1 MRALTRFL
9 PALLLGALLTGCG
22 SDDAAGSGAVDSDG
36 SASSESSQGSSDPGA
51 SADDDAF
58 DPTTATLSDE
68 GFCDQ
73 LDPDALGL
81 AVQSKKL
88 DRRIDYARGK
98 TYTDYTGKKFVAPS
112 SWCLYSDNPVSDRGN
127 TVSIQLTKGTD
138 ADIAK
143 AMESYRSSGDTP
155 GYDKSCEVTEETTF
169 GEPGGVAVCIPNKGS
184 SATTSIS
191 TFGLVSGVKFACSG
205 SMAETT
211 DAAALES
218 RVRAM
223 CGDVLETLAD

>member
-1 MRALTRFL
+1 MRALTPVL

-22 SDDAAGSGAVDSDG
+22 SDDAGSGAVDSNG
-36 SASSESSQGSSDPGA
+36 SASPESGQGSSDPGA
-51 SADDDAF
+51 GSDDAF
-58 DPTTATLSDE
+58 DPTTATLSDD

-73 LDPDALGL
+73 LDPEALGP
-81 AVQSKKL
+81 AVQSRKL
-88 DRRIDYARGK
+88 EKRIDYAAGK
-98 TYTDYTGKKFVAPS
+98 TYKDYTGKKFVAPS

-143 AMESYRSSGDTP
+143 SMESYRSSGDTP
-155 GYDKSCEVTEETTF
+155 GYDKSCEVTEETAF
-169 GEPGGVAVCIPNKGS
+169 GEPGGVAVCTPDKGS

-191 TFGLVSGVKFACSG
+191 TFGLVSDVKFSCSG
-205 SMAETT
+205 SMAKTS
-211 DAAALES
+211 DAAALEE

-223 CGDVLETLAD
+223 CSDVLETLAD